1 MKIVGKVE
9 VQGYTRVEDLDE
21 GEVFCFCDDNEVYM
35 KASRGYMI
43 SLENGYLI
51 DYEEEGYENR
61 PVRTLK
67 AHLVIE

>member
-9 VQGYTRVEDLDE
+9 VQGYLRIEDLDE
-21 GEVFCFCDDNEVYM
+21 GDVFCFCDDNEAYI
-35 KASRGYMI
+35 KASRGYI
-43 SLENGYLI
+43 LNLRNGYLI
-51 DYEEEGYENR
+51 DYEDGYEDR

>member
-21 GEVFCFCDDNEVYM
+21 GDVFCFCDDNEVYM
-35 KASRGYMI
+35 KTSEDYI
-43 SLENGYLI
+43 VSLENGKLT
-51 DYEEEGYENR
+51 DYEEYDYYNR

-67 AHLVIE
+67 THLVIE